1 MVDNAIS
8 GTDKSFFGDTS
19 YINVDLSKKSFKDSS
34 NPEKEF
40 SSLNK
45 EIKQVTEGGDKI
57 GGKIF

>member
-19 YINVDLSKKSFKDSS
+19 YINVDFSKKSCKDSS

-40 SSLNK
+40 SSLNQ